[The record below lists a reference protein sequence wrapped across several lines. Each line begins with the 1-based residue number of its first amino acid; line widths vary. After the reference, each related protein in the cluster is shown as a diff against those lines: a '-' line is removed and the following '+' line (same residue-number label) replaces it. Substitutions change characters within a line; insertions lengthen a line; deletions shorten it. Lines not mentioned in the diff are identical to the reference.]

1 MNPPTQ
7 SKNATILPILIA
19 LTFGCFGLSPQA
31 QAVCQ
36 EGCGAGNFNTFLGE
50 DALIN
55 NTTGTYNTAVGFNA
69 LYSNTDGPLNTAT
82 GSYALFS
89 NTTGN
94 GNTATGWAALFSNT
108 TGAWNTAIGVGALI
122 SNTTGG
128 ANTADG
134 YQALSSNTTGNW
146 NTANGVN
153 ALFYNTTGT
162 SNTADGFNALINNTT
177 GGSNI
182 ALGYLA
188 GENLTT
194 GNNNIDIGN
203 LGVAGESNTI
213 RVGTVGTQTATF
225 IAGIR
230 ETPLAQGVAMAI
242 GITADGQLGVK
253 ASSARFKEAIRPMN
267 KASETILSLRPVTFR
282 YKKNLDPKGT
292 PQFGLV
298 AEEVAKVDPDLVA
311 RDEKGKP
318 FTVRYEEINAML
330 LNEFLKEHRKVEEQ
344 SCQIAN
350 QDCKVE
356 KLEATVAQQQKDFQS
371 AIAEQRRANEAL
383 TATVKAQAAQIQ
395 KVSDQLTTQA
405 PVLRVVANN

>member
-1 MNPPTQ
+1 MKT
-7 SKNATILPILIA
+7 LYCLIA
-19 LTFGCFGLSPQA
+19 TLRPAFPNLVNRIAIPSIVAAAALALVQPCVGLSFEFRETGSLAMVHDVAPATLLPNGQ
-31 QAVCQ
+31 VLI
-36 EGCGAGNFNTFLGE
+36 AGGE
-50 DALIN
+50 DENFDPIAGAELYN
-55 NTTGTYNTAVGFNA
+55 PTSGTWSATASLPA
-69 LYSNTDGPLNTAT
+69 ARAAHSAT
-82 GSYALFS
+82 LLP
-89 NTTGN
+89 N
-94 GNTATGWAALFSNT
+94 GQVLVAG
-108 TGAWNTAIGVGALI
+108 GVD
-122 SNTTGG
+122 S
-128 ANTADG
+128 DH
-134 YQALSSNTTGNW
+134 
-146 NTANGVN
+146 
-153 ALFYNTTGT
+153 
-162 SNTADGFNALINNTT
+162 
-177 GGSNI
+177 
-182 ALGYLA
+182 
-188 GENLTT
+188 
-194 GNNNIDIGN
+194 
-203 LGVAGESNTI
+203 GVA
-213 RVGTVGTQTATF
+213 
-225 IAGIR
+225 IA
-230 ETPLAQGVAMAI
+230 V

-253 ASSARFKEAIRPMN
+253 ASSVRFKEAIRPMN

-405 PVLRVVANN
+405 PVPRVVANN